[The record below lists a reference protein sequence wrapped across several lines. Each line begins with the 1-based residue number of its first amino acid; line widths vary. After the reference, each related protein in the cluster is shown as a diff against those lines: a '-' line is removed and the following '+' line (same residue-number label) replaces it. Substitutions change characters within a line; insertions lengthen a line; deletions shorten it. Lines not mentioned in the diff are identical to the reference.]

1 MPARI
6 SIPIIRLADR
16 KHIGDLEIVRT
27 NHVSFTHEDGSR
39 RGSPKTVDQLLIS
52 ITDLDGDTVVY
63 IELPMEQLP
72 ADQS

>member
-1 MPARI
+1 MPARVA
-6 SIPIIRLADR
+6 IPIIRLADR

-27 NHVSFTHEDGSR
+27 NHVSFTNADGSR
-39 RGSPKTVDQLLIS
+39 RGSPKMVDQLLIT

-72 ADQS
+72 ADS